1 MAFFVL
7 NWAKRRTRNEAC
19 NILVLKCLGPVEFNR
34 VMIVTPKP
42 ITKLGFDLN
51 IMP

>member
-1 MAFFVL
+1 MVFFVFDL
-7 NWAKRRTRNEAC
+7 AKLRIRNEVC
-19 NILVLKCLGPVEFNR
+19 NIVILKCLGPIVYGR

-42 ITKLGFDLN
+42 ITKLGFGLG